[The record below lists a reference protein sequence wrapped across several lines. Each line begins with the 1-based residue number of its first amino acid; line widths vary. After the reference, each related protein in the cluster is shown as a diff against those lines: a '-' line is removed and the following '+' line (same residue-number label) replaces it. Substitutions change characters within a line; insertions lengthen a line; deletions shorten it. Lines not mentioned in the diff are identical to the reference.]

1 MTKLKHVD
9 ILHHWLREQVQ
20 AKKITVS
27 WVPTNQMVADGP
39 TKALP
44 RQKQQNFVNQLGL
57 VDISSLLIDS

>member
-9 ILHHWLREQVQ
+9 ILHHWLCEQVQ

-27 WVPTNQMVADGP
+27 WVPTNQMVADGL

-57 VDISSLLIDS
+57 VDIFLIVD